1 MFKKGI
7 RNVVKKSLPKD
18 ETLIIALSR
27 KNNEDGVTR
36 SVARIEV
43 DMDNAQD
50 LITWFVDTINTYE
63 RSEP

>member
-27 KNNEDGVTR
+27 KNNEDGAVR